1 MKRKNAQ
8 VVSTPDATLIGS
20 LHAALAALTAKLE
33 ALEAA
38 PKEPKTAPK
47 GPKAA
52 PKGPKVKVFKA
63 TENWSPTAAQ
73 RAYYLANK
81 AKFKKDR
88 EAYLAA
94 KAAGL
99 VA

>member
-20 LHAALAALTAKLE
+20 IHAALAALTAKME

-38 PKEPKTAPK
+38 HKAAPK

-63 TENWSPTAAQ
+63 TKDWSPTAAQ

>member
-1 MKRKNAQ
+1 
-8 VVSTPDATLIGS
+8 
-20 LHAALAALTAKLE
+20 
-33 ALEAA
+33 LEAA
-38 PKEPKTAPK
+38 HKAAPK

-63 TENWSPTAAQ
+63 TKDWSPTAAQ